1 MSKKVPRLQF
11 TDEELS
17 EKAVGKAAER
27 AEKKVVKLEKAEA
40 KIPTKAQK
48 VKERVVDAKTGK
60 ITTRL
65 SFEEVDKKRPTSK
78 LTHATAHAPL
88 DTVRSHAHR
97 QIREDSD
104 DNAGINAANTLTEDT
119 EATVRVVETVH
130 HSHKEKPYRKAEK
143 AEAAADKAN
152 LRALNKEY
160 ESEHGYAANP
170 YSKWQQRRAIKKEY
184 AAAKAG
190 QASGS
195 AVHASEVTAKAT
207 KSAKKAGEETKNAG
221 AFIAK
226 HRKGILLLAGLAAL
240 VLIIVSAFS
249 SCSVLFQGIGSSI
262 TSSTYP
268 LADSDMQAA
277 EAQYCAMEAELQQ
290 MLDRYEADHDYDEYH
305 FELDE
310 IWHDP
315 YVLISALTA
324 LKGGEWTVDEVGDE
338 LQMLF
343 DKQYILTEEVVPET
357 RYRTETRTGTRLVT
371 DPDTGESYLV
381 EYDYDVQVPYIY
393 YKCFVTLE
401 NFNLSHVPIYI
412 MSEEQLSMYAL
423 YMGTLGNR
431 PDLFGDSGYV
441 GKYYDTEY
449 EKYEIPPEA
458 LADEQFAS
466 MITEAEKYLGF
477 PYVWGGSNP
486 STSFDCSGFVSWVC
500 NNCGVGW
507 DFGRLGASGLLGICT
522 RVSPANARPG
532 DLIFFQGTYDTT
544 GASHVGIYVGNNMM
558 LHCGDPIHYAPT
570 NTSYWQDHF
579 LAYGRLPT
587 P

>member
-1 MSKKVPRLQF
+1 MQPTVQRAAKK
-11 TDEELS
+11 
-17 EKAVGKAAER
+17 
-27 AEKKVVKLEKAEA
+27 AEKKLNKLDKAEA
-40 KIPTKAQK
+40 KVPKKIKK
-48 VKERVVDAKTGK
+48 VKERIVDAQTGT
-60 ITTRL
+60 IITRL
-65 SFEEVDKKRPTSK
+65 SFEEVDKKKPTSK
-78 LTHATAHAPL
+78 LTHATTHAPL
-88 DTVRSHAHR
+88 DTIRSHIHR
-97 QIREDSD
+97 QLRGDSD
-104 DNAGINAANTLTEDT
+104 DNAGIDAANTLTENT
-119 EATVRVVETVH
+119 EITASVVETVH
-130 HSHKEKPYRKAEK
+130 RSHMEKPYRKAKK

-152 LRALNKEY
+152 IRALNKEY
-160 ESEHGYAANP
+160 ENQNGYTVNP
-170 YSKWQQRRAIKKEY
+170 YSKWQQKQAIKKEY

-190 QASGS
+190 QTAGS
-195 AVHASEVTAKAT
+195 TVRASEVTAKAA
-207 KSAKKAGEETKNAG
+207 KSAKKAGEEAKNVG
-221 AFIAK
+221 AFIMK
-226 HRKGILLLAGLAAL
+226 HRKGILLFGGLAAL
-240 VLIIVSAFS
+240 ILIISSAFS
-249 SCSVLFQGIGSSI
+249 SCSMLFQGIGSSI
-262 TSSTYP
+262 TSTTYP
-268 LADSDMQAA
+268 LVDSDMQAA
-277 EAQYCAMEAELQQ
+277 EERYCAMESELQRK
-290 MLDRYEADHDYDEYH
+290 LDQYKGDHAYDEYY

-324 LKGGEWTVDEVGDE
+324 LKGGEWTIAEVGNE
-338 LQMLF
+338 LQLLF

-371 DPDTGESYLV
+371 DPVTGESYLV

-393 YKCFVTLE
+393 YSCYVTLE
-401 NFNLSHVPIYI
+401 NFNLSHVPIYV

-431 PDLFGDSGYV
+431 PDLFDDSSYV

-449 EKYEIPPEA
+449 EQYEIPSEA
-458 LADEQFAS
+458 LADEQFAA

-507 DFGRLGASGLLGICT
+507 NFGRLGASGLLNICT

-558 LHCGDPIHYAPT
+558 LHCGDPIHYEQT